1 MDLVRLRTVNR
12 MYSIMAGKVLDS
24 FTDNQFFSSILL
36 IVTVVVVEVERDRD
50 WIRWKVGRMY
60 GDYLMVVSTA
70 EYAIEKYK
78 IGA

>member
-12 MYSIMAGKVLDS
+12 MNSIMAGKVLDS

-36 IVTVVVVEVERDRD
+36 FVAVVVVEVERYRD
-50 WIRWKVGRMY
+50 LIRWKVGRMY
-60 GDYLMVVSTA
+60 RDYLMVVSTA

>member
-12 MYSIMAGKVLDS
+12 MNSIMAGKVLDS